1 MPDFP
6 RYQSKGQITT
16 QQPSVQ
22 APTDNTGEVVAQAGE
37 KIGSAIQTNTL
48 KWSNAVDTIQKT
60 TSQANYKIGLLDAQK
75 RYEELLLTKPEA
87 DINDYNNAV
96 KEVEKLKSNNLKGF
110 ASKTAETEMA
120 INFAYEERA
129 AKAQFENLYKKKM
142 VNVGQA
148 STRNLLELEAQNPS
162 PDSELVI
169 DSILAAQVQKGIYG
183 HEAAYVLGEQYKK
196 QAKFNSFLLD
206 FRSDPVAAEKAFNKN
221 AYGFDIE
228 TAEKARSKLKEIKA
242 LQKEQQT
249 DLYGDMSLG
258 IMTGQTSEQAIDEAI
273 MANKS
278 NPYEGISESRGKQLK
293 AALYRDVSQRIGAK
307 QFEKYKKAIDFVF
320 SASAQD
326 RFNGYEAILQ
336 AYTDGLTPDESNF
349 LKKVLDTKK
358 DATFA
363 AKSASGKKFLE
374 NILGARPKDMQKETK
389 VLLEYA
395 KKIANGST
403 PEAAS
408 QATALEVIQEDHPAV
423 VGDPT
428 LAGAFTPTK
437 GFKNIPK
444 VKNESTAGRQE

>member
-6 RYQSKGQITT
+6 RHQSQATPTT

-22 APTDNTGEVVAQAGE
+22 APTDNTGEVVAQAGQ
-37 KIGSAIQTNTL
+37 KIGETVQSNTL

-60 TSQANYKIGLLDAQK
+60 TSQANFKSGMLDIQQRA
-75 RYEELLLTKPEA
+75 A
-87 DINDYNNAV
+87 NDPNYNNSDQYV
-96 KEVEKLKSNNLKGF
+96 KEIEKLRTDSLKGF
-110 ASKTAETEMA
+110 SSKTAETEMA
-120 INFAYEERA
+120 IDLDYES
-129 AKAQFENLYKKKM
+129 KAGQVAIDNLYKKKFID
-142 VNVGQA
+142 VGQA
-148 STRNLLELEAQNPS
+148 STRNLLEMEAQNPTPNS
-162 PDSELVI
+162 IKNI
-169 DSILAAQVQKGIYG
+169 DAILANQVEKGIYG
-183 HEAAYVLGEQYKK
+183 HEAAYVLGEQYKT
-196 QAKFNSFLLD
+196 QAKFNSFLTD
-206 FRSDPVAAEKAFNKN
+206 FRNDPVAAEKAFNKN

-249 DLYGDMSLG
+249 NLYGDMSLG

-273 MANKS
+273 MINKQ
-278 NPYEGISESRGKQLK
+278 NPYEGISETQGKQLK
-293 AALYRDVSQRIGAK
+293 QALYRDVTQRIGAK
-307 QFEKYKKAIDFVF
+307 QFKTYKKAIDFVF
-320 SASAQD
+320 ADSAQD
-326 RFNGYEAILQ
+326 KFKGYEAILQ
-336 AYTDGLTPDESNF
+336 SYTDGLTPDESNF

-389 VLLEYA
+389 TLLEYA

-403 PEAAS
+403 PEVAS
-408 QATALEVIQEDHPAV
+408 QETALQVIQEDHPAT

-428 LAGAFTPTK
+428 LAGAFTPSK